1 MKYDGVV
8 IRIDDLF
15 LFILNPETN
24 KLMDGINI
32 SEHEC
37 YKELNDEQLMVV
49 DVSIKDGTEEIE
61 DVDLEEFIYGDSYN
75 RLDTFIYIHDVM
87 LLSFSDNNSKDKIFI
102 KQIIDNGDLNDVAI
116 ESIQNS
122 KNKNENEVFKEI

>member
-49 DVSIKDGTEEIE
+49 NVSIKDGTEEIE